1 MILKVFTQ
9 PNCPK
14 CPAAKALVRQLMTSS
29 SQLKVEEYDVATVDG
44 LAEASF
50 YAVLATPSLI
60 LCDLRGQEVSGWRG
74 EVPTIENLKL
84 KMQNAK

>member
-14 CPAAKALVRQLMTSS
+14 CPAAKELIKRLRITSYQLEI
-29 SQLKVEEYDVATVDG
+29 EEYDVATVDG

-50 YAVLATPSLI
+50 YSVMATPGLI
-60 LCDLRGQEVSGWRG
+60 LCGQNGREVCGWRG
-74 EVPTIENLKL
+74 EVPTEKEIIDFLR
-84 KMQNAK
+84 